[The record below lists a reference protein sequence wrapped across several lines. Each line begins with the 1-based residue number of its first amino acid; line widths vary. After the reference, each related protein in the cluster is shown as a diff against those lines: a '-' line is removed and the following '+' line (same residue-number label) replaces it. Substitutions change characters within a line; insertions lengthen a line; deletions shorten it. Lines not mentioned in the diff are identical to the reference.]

1 MLFKKFTFLTL
12 NLLAAGFVL
21 GGIFLEGD
29 FSGSIFPSGL
39 FSGGLFLREVSPGEI
54 FRDTS
59 GSSTWN

>member
-12 NLLAAGFVL
+12 NLLAAGFIL

-39 FSGGLFLREVSPGEI
+39 FSGGLLSQGDFSGGI
-54 FRDTS
+54 FPDAS